1 MRRMKRLAAK
11 AASLALVMSLGFGT
25 VVSASAEKVETGFA
39 PTTDTYLVA
48 LANAENVTREIAEEG
63 MILLKNNGALP
74 MNVAEGCKITVLGR
88 NSVEPVYGG
97 SGSAGGGMPKVDVY
111 NSLWK
116 AGFTVNPVM
125 EAFYRDAEKSS
136 SARPA
141 TPAQGSMPS
150 GYAVAETPMERYTD
164 AEKQSCADYA
174 DAALVFISR
183 IGGEGYDLPT
193 TSYLV
198 DEEGNETVIPG
209 RNDASEHYLELDQN
223 EKDLIA
229 FAKENFDKVVIVLNA
244 GTPLEL
250 GSVQAD
256 EGVDAILW
264 AGCPGVTGFEALG
277 EILNGTVNPSG
288 RTVDTYAAD
297 FTASPAWQNFAVNA
311 ENGRADAANNTLV
324 LENGEATKYH
334 MVEYEEGIY
343 VGYRYYET
351 RGFSDGE
358 EWYAE
363 NVVYPFGYG
372 LSYTT
377 FQWNA
382 KFPENA
388 VISRDTKIDVEV
400 TVTNTGSVAG
410 KDVVELYASTP
421 YLAGEIEKAHVVL
434 AGFAKTKLLAPGE
447 SETVTITVDPYTMAS
462 YDYNDAN
469 LNDFCGYELDPGTYT
484 LYVGTNA
491 HDAWTNGAA
500 GTFTLDESILYE
512 TDPVT
517 GNAVENR
524 FDEVSEHFEDGNA
537 VRLSRSDWEDS
548 FPTYM
553 DEDDLVID
561 EETFDKLEMTV
572 VDAAFDEDQPWYT
585 DVMPVQADPIEL
597 AEGETAPAAPI
608 QFAELIGLDREDP
621 KWTAF
626 MDQFTIA

>member
-198 DEEGNETVIPG
+198 DEEGNETVVPG

-256 EGVDAILW
+256 EGEDTILW

-334 MVEYEEGIY
+334 MVENEEGIY
-343 VGYRYYET
+343 VGYRYY
-351 RGFSDGE
+351 
-358 EWYAE
+358 
-363 NVVYPFGYG
+363 
-372 LSYTT
+372 
-377 FQWNA
+377 
-382 KFPENA
+382 
-388 VISRDTKIDVEV
+388 
-400 TVTNTGSVAG
+400 
-410 KDVVELYASTP
+410 
-421 YLAGEIEKAHVVL
+421 
-434 AGFAKTKLLAPGE
+434 
-447 SETVTITVDPYTMAS
+447 
-462 YDYNDAN
+462 
-469 LNDFCGYELDPGTYT
+469 
-484 LYVGTNA
+484 
-491 HDAWTNGAA
+491 
-500 GTFTLDESILYE
+500 
-512 TDPVT
+512 
-517 GNAVENR
+517 
-524 FDEVSEHFEDGNA
+524 
-537 VRLSRSDWEDS
+537 
-548 FPTYM
+548 
-553 DEDDLVID
+553 
-561 EETFDKLEMTV
+561 
-572 VDAAFDEDQPWYT
+572 
-585 DVMPVQADPIEL
+585 
-597 AEGETAPAAPI
+597 
-608 QFAELIGLDREDP
+608 
-621 KWTAF
+621 
-626 MDQFTIA
+626 

>member
-198 DEEGNETVIPG
+198 DEEGNETVVPG

-229 FAKENFDKVVIVLNA
+229 FAKENFDKVVVVLNA

-264 AGCPGVTGFEALG
+264 AGCPG
-277 EILNGTVNPSG
+277 
-288 RTVDTYAAD
+288 
-297 FTASPAWQNFAVNA
+297 
-311 ENGRADAANNTLV
+311 
-324 LENGEATKYH
+324 
-334 MVEYEEGIY
+334 
-343 VGYRYYET
+343 
-351 RGFSDGE
+351 
-358 EWYAE
+358 
-363 NVVYPFGYG
+363 
-372 LSYTT
+372 
-377 FQWNA
+377 
-382 KFPENA
+382 
-388 VISRDTKIDVEV
+388 
-400 TVTNTGSVAG
+400 
-410 KDVVELYASTP
+410 
-421 YLAGEIEKAHVVL
+421 
-434 AGFAKTKLLAPGE
+434 
-447 SETVTITVDPYTMAS
+447 
-462 YDYNDAN
+462 
-469 LNDFCGYELDPGTYT
+469 
-484 LYVGTNA
+484 
-491 HDAWTNGAA
+491 
-500 GTFTLDESILYE
+500 
-512 TDPVT
+512 
-517 GNAVENR
+517 
-524 FDEVSEHFEDGNA
+524 
-537 VRLSRSDWEDS
+537 
-548 FPTYM
+548 
-553 DEDDLVID
+553 
-561 EETFDKLEMTV
+561 
-572 VDAAFDEDQPWYT
+572 
-585 DVMPVQADPIEL
+585 
-597 AEGETAPAAPI
+597 
-608 QFAELIGLDREDP
+608 
-621 KWTAF
+621 
-626 MDQFTIA
+626 